1 MMAKRIFIYLGCA
14 LILFFVYQLFL
25 KKKKSD
31 STKQVEVINP
41 KKHSE
46 VFNKNINKVVDA
58 YLQLKNAF
66 VEADTNSIKLK
77 TNDFINI
84 LNKIDTAELKKDT
97 SSIYETVISTI
108 NDIRSNA
115 ESITK
120 QYNIIEMR
128 RDFSS
133 LTDMM
138 FPSFFY
144 AIKYEGPTLYLQNC
158 PMAFDDSVPANW
170 ISNSSEI
177 MNPYL
182 GKKHPKYQ
190 AGMLNCGE
198 IKDSITIQ

>member
-1 MMAKRIFIYLGCA
+1 MTKRIFIYLGSA
-14 LILFFVYQLFL
+14 LVLFFVYQFLL

-31 STKQVEVINP
+31 NARQIEVIKP
-41 KKHSE
+41 QKHSQ
-46 VFNKNINKVVDA
+46 VFNDNIKNVVDA
-58 YLQLKNAF
+58 YLELKNAF
-66 VEADTNSIKLK
+66 VEADTNLIKMK
-77 TNDFINI
+77 TNEFITT
-84 LNKIDTAELKKDT
+84 LNKIDTAELRKDT
-97 SSIYETVISTI
+97 SSIYETVIMTI

-115 ESITK
+115 ESINN
-120 QYNIIEMR
+120 QHDIIEMR

-170 ISNSSEI
+170 ISNSNEI

-190 AGMLNCGE
+190 SGMLTCGE
-198 IKDSITIQ
+198 VKDSITAQ

>member
-1 MMAKRIFIYLGCA
+1 MTKRIFIYLGCGIA
-14 LILFFVYQLFL
+14 LFFVCQLFL
-25 KKKKSD
+25 KKKKND
-31 STKQVEVINP
+31 SPKQVEVIKP
-41 KKHSE
+41 TKHSAA
-46 VFNKNINKVVDA
+46 FNENINKVVDA
-58 YLQLKNAF
+58 YLELKNAF

-77 TNDFINI
+77 TNNFIAT

-97 SSIYETVISTI
+97 SSIFETVISTI

-115 ESITK
+115 ESINN
-120 QYNIIEMR
+120 QHDIIEMR

-190 AGMLNCGE
+190 SGMLTCGE
-198 IKDSITIQ
+198 IKDSITAQ

>member
-1 MMAKRIFIYLGCA
+1 MIKRILIYLGCA
-14 LILFFVYQLFL
+14 VILFFVYQLFL

-31 STKQVEVINP
+31 TAKQVELITP
-41 KKHSE
+41 KKHSQ
-46 VFNKNINKVVDA
+46 VFNNNINKVVDA
-58 YLQLKNAF
+58 YLDLKNAF
-66 VEADTNSIKLK
+66 VEADTNEIKLK
-77 TNDFINI
+77 TNNFINT
-84 LNKIDTAELKKDT
+84 LNKIDTADLRKDT
-97 SSIYETVISTI
+97 SSIFETVIMTI

-115 ESITK
+115 ESINNQHDIT
-120 QYNIIEMR
+120 EMR
-128 RDFSS
+128 KDFSS

-144 AIKYEGPTLYLQNC
+144 TIKYEGPTLYLQNC

-190 AGMLNCGE
+190 SGMLNCGE
-198 IKDSITIQ
+198 IKDSITAQ

>member
-1 MMAKRIFIYLGCA
+1 MTKRILIYLGCA
-14 LILFFVYQLFL
+14 VIIFFVYQLFL

-31 STKQVEVINP
+31 SPKQVELITP
-41 KKHSE
+41 KKHSQA
-46 VFNKNINKVVDA
+46 FNDNINKVIDA
-58 YLQLKNAF
+58 YLELKNAF

-77 TNDFINI
+77 TNEFIST
-84 LNKIDTAELKKDT
+84 LNKIDTAELRKDT
-97 SSIYETVISTI
+97 SSIFETVIMNI

-115 ESITK
+115 ESINN
-120 QYNIIEMR
+120 QHDIIEMR

-144 AIKYEGPTLYLQNC
+144 SIKYEGPTLYLQNC
-158 PMAFDDSVPANW
+158 PMAFDDTVPANW

-198 IKDSITIQ
+198 IKDSITAQ